1 MKASIIIEGKNYTFE
16 IIGDLKKGLSQ
27 ALQLAYK
34 DFQKT
39 KKTEVTF
46 MPEQTPIEATIAEN
60 KNKKPV
66 AP

>member
-1 MKASIIIEGKNYTFE
+1 MTATITIEGKSYTFN
-16 IIGDLKKGLSQ
+16 ITGDLKKGLSQ

-46 MPEQTPIEATIAEN
+46 MPEPTPIEANIAEN
-60 KNKKPV
+60 KNKKG